1 MLFGG
6 TTTTMMM
13 MMSINA
19 GCNECFGA
27 LNTEECISFTDW
39 SRLLYGRMAAHTI
52 RSLCRCWAIRCPTV
66 CFGFCL
72 PQLTTRKTR
81 AITLHNKNKSYWL
94 FFALALAASFQ
105 RNGIAGVSCWP
116 SVSCGWPSARYAI
129 HFFCLRAVFSFC
141 FIFFFSCCW
150 VLRPMLANGR
160 RFATTKLWMKCFGS
174 CVWIVAHFQSGVWRD
189 TRTQKSTGSISVWWH
204 SPTFFCCRLFS
215 SALDF
220 WTKMKFWIG
229 FRVAFSNDLIFAP
242 GRN

>member
-141 FIFFFSCCW
+141 FIFFSVVVGFGQC
-150 VLRPMLANGR
+150 LRTGADSQQQNYEWNVSVAVCGSSHTFNLACGETRVHKRALGR
-160 RFATTKLWMKCFGS
+160 FRFDGIHLHSFVAVFFPLLSTFERKWNFGS
-174 CVWIVAHFQSGVWRD
+174 VFVLH
-189 TRTQKSTGSISVWWH
+189 SVM
-204 SPTFFCCRLFS
+204 T
-215 SALDF
+215 
-220 WTKMKFWIG
+220 
-229 FRVAFSNDLIFAP
+229 
-242 GRN
+242 